1 MLEEH
6 KNRAHIHAYISTPFT
21 YRTLYP
27 TLGLAFTN
35 YMYIIVMSKM
45 NARTMKV
52 ELDRKYIGI
61 MERSTYQLVI
71 KKFRFANDLGI
82 VITNHNRQ
90 YQLIYACNLHWY
102 PAQ

>member
-6 KNRAHIHAYISTPFT
+6 KNRAHMHAYISTPLT

-52 ELDRKYIGI
+52 ELDRKYWYN
-61 MERSTYQLVI
+61 RKKYVSTGYNEIRV
-71 KKFRFANDLGI
+71 RYDLGI